1 MAPLTVDDAKNIIAL
16 DSEENKIAKAK
27 EILAARQ
34 ATEVQALTQ
43 FLRQH
48 TGTIGVIHND
58 VYLDNTAN
66 ANIIRDYAR
75 TNGLS
80 MSRYEDIETAYQAC
94 KALGR
99 LCSVDSLPTVPQKEV
114 VPVTEELKKQH
125 IGAVSDELTN
135 STTP

>member
-34 ATEVQALTQ
+34 AAEVQALTQ

-48 TGTIGVIHND
+48 TGTIGVLHRDI
-58 VYLDNTAN
+58 YYDNAAN
-66 ANIIRDYAR
+66 AAMIRDYAK
-75 TNGLS
+75 NHGLS
-80 MSRYEDIETAYQAC
+80 MSKYEDVEAAYQGC

-99 LCSVDSLPTVPQKEV
+99 LCSDENLPAAVQKEA
-114 VPVTEELKKQH
+114 VPV
-125 IGAVSDELTN
+125 
-135 STTP
+135 